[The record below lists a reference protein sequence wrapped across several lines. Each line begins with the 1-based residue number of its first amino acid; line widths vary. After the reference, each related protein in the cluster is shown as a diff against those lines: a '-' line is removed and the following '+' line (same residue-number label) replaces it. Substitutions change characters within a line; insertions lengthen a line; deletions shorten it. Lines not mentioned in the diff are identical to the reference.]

1 MGNEWKSY
9 VHLSAATGERE
20 SAYTY
25 MGRKCVKFIL
35 DSHLCKQMLAY
46 AAIER
51 DLAVAIVWLNK
62 ISDIKLPGANGA
74 LHVDSSAMV
83 DREIVKALFVA
94 AISFYGKCFT
104 VGQGRPVKLE
114 RIMLPE
120 ALRETHD
127 TAMTYR
133 HDYVSHSG
141 ARGIESGRAYFVR
154 QKNIERGKPFGY
166 GIKIEMFQPDL
177 VWFRESDS
185 NLWIELFEG
194 ARLIAEKKL
203 NLLQGKIYVEEI
215 ESKSDELFGSG
226 FEIFD
231 SMSRPD

>member
-1 MGNEWKSY
+1 MGKEWKSY
-9 VHLSAATGERE
+9 VHLNAATGQRE
-20 SAYTY
+20 STYTY
-25 MGRKCVKFIL
+25 MGRKCVKFVL

-51 DLAVAIVWLNK
+51 DLTAAIVWLKK
-62 ISDIKLPGANGA
+62 ISDIKLPSANDA

-104 VGQGRPVKLE
+104 VGDGRSVKLE

-120 ALRETHD
+120 ELRETHD

-141 ARGIESGRAYFVR
+141 SRGIESGRAYFVR

-166 GIKIEMFQPDL
+166 GIKVEMFQPDL
-177 VWFRESDS
+177 VWFREGDS

-194 ARLIAEKKL
+194 ARSVAEKKL
-203 NLLQGKIYVEEI
+203 NLLQEKIYVEEI
-215 ESKSDELFGSG
+215 ESKSDELFGLG
-226 FEIFD
+226 FEAFD
-231 SMSRPD
+231 SNSRPD